1 MVGDK
6 KTDSLRQLEMFR
18 PPKKAEKEKIKKK
31 VKSRFDGRLL
41 IAILFLLTLLASL
54 FFYLQTELP
63 LWLQDFL
70 GPKVVISKP
79 PK

>member
-1 MVGDK
+1 MVQD
-6 KTDSLRQLEMFR
+6 LREIKQLQMFK

-41 IAILFLLTLLASL
+41 IAILFLLTLLASF

-70 GPKVVISKP
+70 EPKVIISNP
-79 PK
+79 PH